1 MDELS
6 NEQVATLA
14 AAVNLNIQDP
24 DLTQVAYCLNAILE
38 AMGDI
43 DVSGLNAVE
52 PLPIIAP
59 ATGLSG

>member
-6 NEQVATLA
+6 NEQVAALA

-24 DLTQVAYCLNAILE
+24 DLTQVAYSLNAILE

-43 DVSGLNAVE
+43 DLSGLNAVE
-52 PLPIIAP
+52 PLPIIP
-59 ATGLSG
+59 PGTGLSG

>member
-24 DLTQVAYCLNAILE
+24 DLTQVAYCLK
-38 AMGDI
+38 
-43 DVSGLNAVE
+43 
-52 PLPIIAP
+52 
-59 ATGLSG
+59 